1 MPTNRRKD
9 SAAENLAYGPIDGML
24 LGAILLLLVGGLIM
38 VLSASIHTATMDQ
51 GIGNF
56 YFMRNGL
63 FAIIGVVVMLTVSKI
78 PYALYQRYVAL
89 ILLTALALMTLVLVP
104 ALGHTAGR
112 ATRWFNIFGLFMFQP
127 TEFAKI
133 AFVIYLA
140 HVTSAKAKSLH
151 SLWKGYLPPLLV
163 AGVLMGLALAEPDF
177 GTAVIFGVLVV
188 TLLFVAGTKLA
199 YVAFTFA
206 FLVPSA
212 VYMVYHNTMRLN
224 RVMAFLDPWAHRYD
238 TAYATVNSLAAMATG
253 GLTGVGLGRGQQ
265 KIGYIP
271 EAQTDFILSV
281 VGEELGLI
289 GTMVLVA
296 LYVVV
301 ILRGLRAA
309 KFAPDSF
316 GQTLG
321 FGLVF
326 LLTIQVFIN
335 VGVAY
340 ALLPTKGLTL
350 PLVSYGGTSML
361 MTCISM
367 GILLQISRCQGER
380 RTSSTRH
387 DAKDNPGAVP
397 LKLSGDSL

>member
-1 MPTNRRKD
+1 
-9 SAAENLAYGPIDGML
+9 
-24 LGAILLLLVGGLIM
+24 
-38 VLSASIHTATMDQ
+38 
-51 GIGNF
+51 
-56 YFMRNGL
+56 MRNGL
-63 FAIIGVVVMLTVSKI
+63 FAVLGITVMLTISRI
-78 PYALYQRYVAL
+78 PYTFYQRYVAL
-89 ILLTALALMTLVLVP
+89 ILLAAITVMTLVLVP
-104 ALGHTAGR
+104 AFGHTAGR
-112 ATRWFNIFGLFMFQP
+112 ATRWFNVFGIFMFQP

-151 SLWKGYLPPLLV
+151 SLWKGYLPPIAV

-177 GTAVIFGVLVV
+177 GTAVIFGALVV
-188 TLLFVAGTKLA
+188 TLLFVAGTRLA

-206 FLVPSA
+206 FLIPTA
-212 VYMVYHNTMRLN
+212 VYMIYHNSMRFN

-289 GTMVLVA
+289 GTLGLIM
-296 LYVVV
+296 LYLVV
-301 ILRGLRAA
+301 ILRGLKAA
-309 KFAPDSF
+309 KNAPDSF

-321 FGLVF
+321 FGLVL

-340 ALLPTKGLTL
+340 AVLPTKGLTL
-350 PLVSYGGTSML
+350 PLVSYGGTSMV
-361 MTCISM
+361 MTCVSM
-367 GILLQISRCQGER
+367 GILLQLSRCQNER
-380 RTSSTRH
+380 RHKNAGKH
-387 DAKDNPGAVP
+387 DAKDNAGAVP
-397 LKLSGDSL
+397 LRLSGESL